1 MLYLYFLVKQKLFIF
16 SEKNAH
22 IIINQGMFYVIYMYL
37 GSSLG
42 KV

>member
-1 MLYLYFLVKQKLFIF
+1 MF
-16 SEKNAH
+16 SEKNAYV
-22 IIINQGMFYVIYMYL
+22 IINRGMFYVIYMYF